1 MKYLR
6 QIADGLEVEPVLEEL
21 AAHAQLWN
29 QFTLRTE
36 GYAPAHNAVSDIWVR
51 YRAWAEW
58 LEIKQEY
65 EKHCRNG
72 MPWTPDPIVRT
83 QWAVADFVGEEH
95 ESVWYPAIDALPSL
109 RALIFELMR
118 FYEVERLG
126 GVLITRIPPH
136 GRVAAHIDRGWH
148 ASYYEKIAVQLQ
160 SAPGQSFCFED
171 GQYDCPPGS
180 VYAFDNSHEH
190 WVENPTDSPRMTC
203 IICVRR
209 DTRKPPLSRGT
220 GE

>member
-1 MKYLR
+1 MRYLQ

-21 AAHAQLWN
+21 AAHPELWN
-29 QFTLRTE
+29 QYTLRTE

-58 LEIKQEY
+58 MKLQDILREGSATAQEL
-65 EKHCRNG
+65 
-72 MPWTPDPIVRT
+72 
-83 QWAVADFVGEEH
+83 VARFVGDPH
-95 ESVWYPAIDALPSL
+95 ESAWYPAIDVLPSL

-136 GRVAAHIDRGWH
+136 GRVAPHIDRGWH
-148 ASYYEKIAVQLQ
+148 AGYYEKIAVQLQ

-209 DTRKPPLSRGT
+209 DMRKPPLSRGT